1 MRVCILLL
9 LLVGVG
15 CTPAQTP
22 MSDRVTMTTTDGVE
36 IVGSYIRNNDQK
48 AAILLH
54 MMPSDRTSWTDFAL
68 ALDQAGYA
76 SLAIDER
83 GHGESTMGGTLN
95 YRTFTDEQQ
104 QAKIFDVEAARQYLL
119 NEGFTADTIV
129 VIGASIGGNLAI
141 QELTRHPELRVAI
154 ALSPGLDYR
163 GIKTDELILELA
175 QEQRVV
181 LVASEED
188 QESFESIIRL
198 YELNPAQTFL
208 MKRTDFGH
216 GTQMTDADP
225 ELIQELIKLLP

>member
-1 MRVCILLL
+1 
-9 LLVGVG
+9 
-15 CTPAQTP
+15 

-54 MMPSDRTSWTDFAL
+54 MMPADRTSWTAFAL

-95 YRTFTDEQQ
+95 YKTFTDEQQ

-163 GIKTDELILELA
+163 GIKTDDLIMELTDG
-175 QEQRVV
+175 QRVV

-188 QESFESIIRL
+188 KESFDSIRTL
-198 YELNPAQTFL
+198 HGLNPPLTTL
-208 MKRTDFGH
+208 IERTGLGH

-225 ELIQELIKLLP
+225 ALIQELIELLP